1 MKFVVEI
8 LGGSSFEIEVERTD
22 TLLVVKQNIEK
33 SQRVPVSKQTLIVDG
48 IFILREDLNLDQCQ
62 IFHDSQIQLEVSPD
76 VNPIHNN
83 DDQIPQ
89 TEQSPPAPWISV
101 EEYFAE
107 QDWPLTEE
115 EIRKIYSYRPETTQ
129 DISKI
134 QDAHQTEES
143 PPSNSVK
150 ETVNIQD
157 SSVKFASKNNNDQV
171 PPTKQFPQSNLVKKI
186 TNGKKRVRQ
195 MLVYVS
201 PYPGM
206 NEVPTNILVQ
216 VKVTDEVKTLRGL
229 MKLAQE
235 GYIFTHNN
243 QVLNEDQSYECN
255 SVKPLDTIVI
265 VPRRVIQE
273 TSKIQDSSVT
283 VQVPQMEQSP
293 ASNSV
298 KEITD
303 PKKKIKVYVV
313 AASSECKG
321 LKRFIEVDV
330 NSTDQVKILRTEL
343 VESGRRGHIRMP
355 HEGYFFVDRKK
366 ERVLNEDQS
375 FEWNRV
381 LPAETVYMVRGR
393 DTHFTS
399 SFTRGSK
406 VTMLCAQ
413 KVL

>member
-1 MKFVVEI
+1 MKFLVEI

-22 TLLVVKQNIEK
+22 TLLVVKQKIEK

-76 VNPIHNN
+76 VNPIHND
-83 DDQIPQ
+83 DDQMPQ
-89 TEQSPPAPWISV
+89 TEQSTQAPWISV
-101 EEYFAE
+101 EEYFAG

-229 MKLAQE
+229 MKLPQE

-343 VESGRRGHIRMP
+343 VESGGVI
-355 HEGYFFVDRKK
+355 
-366 ERVLNEDQS
+366 
-375 FEWNRV
+375 
-381 LPAETVYMVRGR
+381 
-393 DTHFTS
+393 
-399 SFTRGSK
+399 
-406 VTMLCAQ
+406 
-413 KVL
+413 

>member
-1 MKFVVEI
+1 MKFLVEI
-8 LGGSSFEIEVERTD
+8 LGGSSFEIEVDRID
-22 TLLVVKQNIEK
+22 TLLVVKQKIEK
-33 SQRVPVSKQTLIVDG
+33 SQRIPVSKQTLIVDG
-48 IFILREDLNLDQCQ
+48 IFILRKDLNLNQCQ
-62 IFHDSQIQLEVSPD
+62 IVHDSQIQLEVSPD

-83 DDQIPQ
+83 DDQMPQ
-89 TEQSPPAPWISV
+89 TEQSPQAPWISI

-107 QDWPLTEE
+107 QGWPLTEE

-129 DISKI
+129 DIIKI
-134 QDAHQTEES
+134 QDAYQTEQS

-171 PPTKQFPQSNLVKKI
+171 PPTKQFPPYS
-186 TNGKKRVRQ
+186 GRVRQ
-195 MLVYVS
+195 MVVYVS
-201 PYPGM
+201 PYSVM
-206 NEVPTNILVQ
+206 NEVPTKILVT
-216 VKVTDEVKTLRGL
+216 VNVADEVKTLRDEMVQREQRGL
-229 MKLAQE
+229 VKLTQE
-235 GYIFTHNN
+235 GYFFTRNN
-243 QVLNEDQSYECN
+243 QVLNEDQSYEWN

-393 DTHFTS
+393 DTHFAL
-399 SFTRGSK
+399 SFTRGS
-406 VTMLCAQ
+406 
-413 KVL
+413 